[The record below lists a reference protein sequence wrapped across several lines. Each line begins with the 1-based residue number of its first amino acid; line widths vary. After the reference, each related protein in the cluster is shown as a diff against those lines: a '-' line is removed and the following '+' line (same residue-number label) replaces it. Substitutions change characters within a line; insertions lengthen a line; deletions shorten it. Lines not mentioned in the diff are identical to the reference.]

1 MRILRLIPEIIG
13 WLQIAASPLVAG
25 LIIGTIIYLAK
36 TDTIGLII
44 GIIIALTGLVVGVVW
59 ATKVWRREGTVNFM
73 SRLLGTPELDRKQSE

>member
-25 LIIGTIIYLAK
+25 LIIATIIYLAK

-44 GIIIALTGLVVGVVW
+44 GIIVALTGLVVGVVW

-73 SRLLGTPELDRKQSE
+73 SGLLGTPELDIKQSE

>member
-25 LIIGTIIYLAK
+25 LILGSIIYLAK
-36 TDTIGLII
+36 TDTFGLII

-59 ATKVWRREGTVNFM
+59 ATKVWRREGTVNFV
-73 SRLLGTPELDRKQSE
+73 SRLLGTPELNKIQSE